1 MLDVYM
7 QELRLHDLHDLG
19 GALFRPEAGWS
30 VPAGYGSV
38 DAEVRAV
45 RARAGIIDLSD
56 RAKIEL
62 TGSERVPFLDG
73 VVTADLKIL
82 EDGMLTYA
90 LLLNEKSRVLGDLR
104 IYAFKESLVLD
115 IEASQRENIL
125 RILEKAR
132 VSDDVEFHDL
142 GVVSHIEVHGPQAGT
157 ALANAVTADVRALP
171 RDRFLTVPI
180 VHRESATIARIPPV
194 VRAGYAIWS
203 ADSSLA
209 DLWSRLA
216 GAGVKPFGRDA
227 QEVLRVEAGIPRF
240 GVDIG
245 EDTLALEG
253 APESAISFTKGCYV
267 GQEVVARGTY
277 IGQVRRKLLGLQVE
291 GDLPPVHGDRV
302 SSAGRDI
309 GAITSGTWSPTRSGA
324 IGMALLR
331 VDAVSAADGLFI
343 NRGGWDLRA
352 RLHPLP
358 FVAGSA

>member
-1 MLDVYM
+1 MNQLPLQSV
-7 QELRLHDLHDLG
+7 HDLA
-19 GALFRPEAGWS
+19 GAVFRDEAGWS
-30 VPAGYGSV
+30 VPATYATLGS
-38 DAEVRAV
+38 EVRAV
-45 RARAGIIDLSD
+45 RNRAGMIDLSD
-56 RAKIEL
+56 HAKIEL

-82 EDGMLTYA
+82 SRGMSTYA
-90 LLLNEKSRVLGDLR
+90 LLLNDKSRVLGDLR
-104 IYAFKESLVLD
+104 VYALDDSLVLD
-115 IEASQRENIL
+115 TEASQRESLL

-132 VSDDVEFHDL
+132 VSDDVEFRDHGSL
-142 GVVSHIEVHGPQAGT
+142 AHIEVHGPQAST
-157 ALANAVTADVRALP
+157 ALSGLFGTEVRDLA
-171 RDRFLTVPI
+171 RGGFLTVPI
-180 VHRESATIARIPPV
+180 RRRESVHVARIPSIGDV
-194 VRAGYAIWS
+194 GYAIWS
-203 ADSSLA
+203 RDSSLSE
-209 DLWSRLA
+209 LWDRLA
-216 GAGVKPFGRDA
+216 DAGVRPIGRDA
-227 QEVLRVEAGIPRF
+227 WEVLRIEAGIPRF
-240 GVDIG
+240 GVDMG

-277 IGQVRRKLLGLQVE
+277 IGQVRRKLLGLEVE

-309 GAITSGTWSPTRSGA
+309 GAVTSATWSPTRTAA